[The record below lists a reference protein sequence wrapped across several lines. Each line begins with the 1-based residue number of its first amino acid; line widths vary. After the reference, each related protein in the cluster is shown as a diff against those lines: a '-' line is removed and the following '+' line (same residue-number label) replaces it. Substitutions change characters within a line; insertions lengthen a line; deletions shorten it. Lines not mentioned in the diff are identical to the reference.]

1 MSERI
6 ALIGLGAMGGAIGT
20 RLLETGNRLH
30 VFDLDREKVAAL
42 VARGAIAA
50 DSAAGA
56 SRDAEF
62 VITSLNSAK
71 IVGLAAFGEGGIA
84 EGAAPGTVIIDMS
97 SIDPDIRGHGRRE
110 GPRMGR
116 QSAFGRRAQGPDR

>member
-56 SRDAEF
+56 SR
-62 VITSLNSAK
+62 VRNSSSPASIRRRSSGWRLLAK
-71 IVGLAAFGEGGIA
+71 VALPR
-84 EGAAPGTVIIDMS
+84 APR
-97 SIDPDIRGHGRRE
+97 RGR
-110 GPRMGR
+110 
-116 QSAFGRRAQGPDR
+116 